1 MKRITSFILLCLF
14 TISVF
19 ADFSYKPY
27 RYQTCSDGVKGGW
40 QDCGAT
46 IIYTKNSGL
55 TSSIGNSLSTLV
67 VYTNKGD
74 VLWFCS
80 WYVNNSFNRST
91 GRDTDGAYWERYSV
105 EAYENMIGIPIHISL
120 YYYPNTK
127 QYYVELYQ
135 NSREWAVFSGAG
147 DFNW

>member
-1 MKRITSFILLCLF
+1 MKRIISFAFVCLMTVF
-14 TISVF
+14 AF

-27 RYQTCSDGVKGGW
+27 RYQTCSSGVKSGW
-40 QDCGAT
+40 QDCGAM
-46 IIYTKNSGL
+46 IVYKERSGL
-55 TSSIGNSLSTLV
+55 TSNLGCHLSTLV

-80 WYVNNSFNRST
+80 WNIGNEIKKTS
-91 GRDTDGAYWERYSV
+91 GRDSDGDYWERYSV
-105 EAYENMIGIPIHISL
+105 DAYENMIGISILVNL
-120 YYYPNTK
+120 YYYPSSR

-135 NSREWAVFSGAG
+135 NGNEWTVFSGSG